1 MMIQSLDYL
10 RRSFYSK
17 SIQIYSKRIICLVW
31 VLILQLLTVEDAEEA
46 AEITLLVKANY
57 Q

>member
-31 VLILQLLTVEDAEEA
+31 VLILQPLTAENAEEA